1 MYKGIRK
8 QQTIFLT
15 VCILLF
21 TSVGLV
27 WAASPAANRITAT
40 DVTVKGDSVQ
50 YMLTGTTVP
59 PYSVRERFAPFRVVM
74 DIAGAEF
81 AAQPKAIPQN
91 SFVKM
96 SVEELAG
103 DAAPGKRFIFTLA
116 ESHDYDVSQDGNTVV
131 IAFTPVKKAGSANA
145 AMTGSAAVKE
155 KTAAPAP
162 VATSIYDFQVAAMP
176 NRTTVAVRASKQI
189 EDYTVDKIIEPGEI
203 PRMFIDIAG
212 VNISGLPKE
221 RVVNSELISK
231 IRVTPKGDGVR
242 IIFDSATADL
252 FAYSVAPSAK
262 GLEVIIHDGN
272 AAVASAPKPVSH
284 PIKKAVSS
292 AAAVKKPKPAAADA
306 KAKKEDDM
314 LDELILSSEKIAAK
328 DPETLL
334 AQTPTSKLTEVEEAF
349 SLSGYQNQ
357 RITVDFYKIDIHNV
371 FRLFREITDLNI
383 IVDEN
388 VSGSL
393 TLALND
399 VPWDFALDI
408 VLNLMNLK
416 KKEKFNT
423 IVIYPAD
430 KEFIWPTRAE
440 ENLSF
445 EPDMEIMAEQDA
457 LVVEKTENQPEEVLK
472 ARELLQQAKMLEK
485 QGNLEDA
492 IVLYDKALTLWPQ
505 NRKISNRLATLYLVD
520 LGVNAKALFYADHS
534 LKYHADD
541 RSAALYAAIASANMK
556 RLSQANEYFIRSIS
570 DTPPKKEAL
579 MSYAAFCENNSMNEA
594 ALKLLVKYE
603 KFYGEDVNTMIAKAR
618 IFDKTGQKEQAK
630 TEYQSV
636 LNSGYQLP
644 PDLRRYIQQRIA
656 GGIR

>member
-1 MYKGIRK
+1 
-8 QQTIFLT
+8 
-15 VCILLF
+15 
-21 TSVGLV
+21 
-27 WAASPAANRITAT
+27 
-40 DVTVKGDSVQ
+40 
-50 YMLTGTTVP
+50 MLTGTTVP

-231 IRVTPKGDGVR
+231 IRVTPKGDGV
-242 IIFDSATADL
+242 
-252 FAYSVAPSAK
+252 
-262 GLEVIIHDGN
+262 IHDGN

>member
-1 MYKGIRK
+1 M
-8 QQTIFLT
+8 
-15 VCILLF
+15 
-21 TSVGLV
+21 
-27 WAASPAANRITAT
+27 
-40 DVTVKGDSVQ
+40 Q

-231 IRVTPKGDGVR
+231 IRVTPKGDGV
-242 IIFDSATADL
+242 
-252 FAYSVAPSAK
+252 
-262 GLEVIIHDGN
+262 IHDGN

>member
-1 MYKGIRK
+1 MRKRIRK

-21 TSVGLV
+21 SSVGLV
-27 WAASPAANRITAT
+27 WAASPAACKITAT
-40 DVTVKGDSVQ
+40 NVTVNGKTVK

-81 AAQPKAIPQN
+81 AVEPKAIPQN
-91 SFVKM
+91 GFVKM
-96 SVEELAG
+96 SVEGLEG
-103 DAAPGKRFIFTLA
+103 DAAPGKRFIFTLD
-116 ESHDYDVSQDGNTVV
+116 ESHDYDVEQDGNTVV
-131 IAFTPVKKAGSANA
+131 ISFTPAEKAGSAQKGA
-145 AMTGSAAVKE
+145 AKGGAEKVKPAASA
-155 KTAAPAP
+155 
-162 VATSIYDFQVAAMP
+162 ATSIYDFQVAAMP

-189 EDYTVDKIIEPGEI
+189 EDYTVDKIVEPGNV

-231 IRVTPKGDGVR
+231 IRVAPKGDGVR
-242 IIFDSATADL
+242 IIFDSATTDL
-252 FAYSVAPSAK
+252 FAYSVAPSAS

-272 AAVASAPKPVSH
+272 AAVASTPKPASH
-284 PIKKAVSS
+284 PIKKTGSSKKAVVAKES
-292 AAAVKKPKPAAADA
+292 AASAG

-314 LDELILSSEKIAAK
+314 LDELILSSEKIAEK

-334 AQTPTSKLTEVEEAF
+334 AQTPTNKLTEVEEAF
-349 SLSGYQNQ
+349 SLSGYGKQ

-388 VSGSL
+388 VSGVL

-423 IVIYPAD
+423 IVIYPAE
-430 KEFIWPTRAE
+430 KEFTWPTRAE

-445 EPDMEIMAEQDA
+445 EPDMQIMAEQNA

-472 ARELLQQAKMLEK
+472 ARELLQQAKSLEK

-492 IVLYDKALTLWPQ
+492 IVLYDKALTLWPD
-505 NRKISNRLATLYLVD
+505 NRRISNRLASLYLVD
-520 LGVNAKALFYADHS
+520 LGVNAKALFYAEHG
-534 LKYHADD
+534 LKHHADD

-556 RLSQANEYFIRSIS
+556 RLPQANEYFVRSIS

-579 MSYAAFCENNSMNEA
+579 MSYAAFCENNAMNEA

-618 IFDKTGQKEQAK
+618 IFDKTGQKERARTQ
-630 TEYQSV
+630 YRSV

-644 PDLRRYIQQRIA
+644 PDLHRYIQQRVA
-656 GGIR
+656 GGAR